1 MITPAVGSI
10 QKDSALRRGKAM
22 SSAPSISGTTKF
34 AIPAKAGMMN
44 RKIMIDACVEIRPL

>member
-1 MITPAVGSI
+1 
-10 QKDSALRRGKAM
+10 M

-34 AIPAKAGMMN
+34 ASPAKAGMMN